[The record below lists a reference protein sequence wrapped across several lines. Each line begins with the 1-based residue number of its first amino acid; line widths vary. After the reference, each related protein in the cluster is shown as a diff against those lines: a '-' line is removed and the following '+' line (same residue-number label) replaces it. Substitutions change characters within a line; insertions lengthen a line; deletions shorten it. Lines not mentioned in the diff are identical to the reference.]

1 MQEKSQSGDETF
13 LMQIF
18 KAKPIL
24 NMSLILIAV
33 MYNVYSSPSTFKY
46 AYTNKW

>member
-1 MQEKSQSGDETF
+1 
-13 LMQIF
+13 MQIF

-33 MYNVYSSPSTFKY
+33 MYNVYSRC
-46 AYTNKW
+46 